1 MTTELARLEAF
12 RDSLPTV
19 AEVVEALSGL
29 DPAARIAF
37 PYRAGDYWRTEVVE
51 ALELEPA
58 TVRLVATGAGVGL
71 VPDEDYGGRGLDEDE
86 DDEAPTIVVLR

>member
-12 RDSLPTV
+12 RESLPTV

-51 ALELEPA
+51 RLSLEAA
-58 TVRLVATGAGVGL
+58 TVRLRETGAGIGI
-71 VPDEDYGGRGLDEDE
+71 LDDADDADDDE
-86 DDEAPTIVVLR
+86 DDEAPAIVVLR